1 MDDENP
7 IVEEIRRTRE
17 RMLARHNADLG
28 SLVAELQRLSAHR
41 PPVAGPAAAGGG
53 RTTSV
58 TPPLPKK
65 AG

>member
-17 RMLARHNADLG
+17 RMLAKHNGDLG

-41 PPVAGPAAAGGG
+41 PHATDPAAADGG
-53 RTTSV
+53 RTSAA

>member
-7 IVEEIRRTRE
+7 IFEEIRRTRE
-17 RMLARHNADLG
+17 RMLARHNGNVDA
-28 SLVAELQRLSAHR
+28 LVGELQRLSAQR
-41 PPVAGPAAAGGG
+41 PPADPAATDSG
-53 RTTSV
+53 RPAPA